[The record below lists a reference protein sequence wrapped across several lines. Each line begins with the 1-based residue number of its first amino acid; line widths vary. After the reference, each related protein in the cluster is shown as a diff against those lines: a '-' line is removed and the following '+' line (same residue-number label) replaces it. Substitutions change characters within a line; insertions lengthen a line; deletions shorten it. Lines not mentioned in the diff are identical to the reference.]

1 MFSPLISQVAL
12 AVKSHSQ
19 SGASAELR
27 APATTDSSSLAGT
40 AVELRDGLQDDATHS
55 RDPEHKKH
63 TTTSAVTNHNRHGR
77 GTLKPPSSNAERC
90 VACAPRLILEV
101 QDTESPTSKGRGEPS
116 LLPPPDFLIPDA
128 HDDANLQLP
137 KWQAPSHTDESK
149 TNSTAV
155 TTATTSPVLSER
167 EDVNVPRLSP
177 GIPSGLSLQAIT
189 IPEDHWLKADG
200 KLSTTAS
207 SVDEVPLSPQ
217 IAKFTPDTL
226 SHDGSVSSR
235 RPRSGSTT
243 SKGGR
248 SRAGSLTKDDAS
260 KEREKQ
266 LAALLQRPPLPP
278 LRNHS
283 GTANVRRAKS
293 GQRVG
298 LNGSTYIGANLTP
311 LVPPSSSAKHTEKA
325 NPTSSGPASAVA
337 EPRHSRDTI
346 ATTPISL
353 GDYLYLSLST
363 TPASK
368 YDLVSAE
375 LRIEKLMN
383 FLTLPMYLEGALWFG
398 SFACLDG
405 WLWNFTILPIR
416 FAAALWRLLLYWMK
430 LIGEIVAYLAKSWLR
445 PEAVQL
451 EAQRKTSDDQS
462 QQTQTSS
469 SGADSKKDSKRRRLA
484 ALAKRRKTSDLQ
496 PNHKADLLKGAVV
509 IFSCWI
515 LMEFDASRM
524 YHSIRGQNAIKLYV
538 IYSVLEV
545 ADKLLSA
552 IGQDIF
558 ECLFSRESLER
569 RPDGTSKVLRPFGF
583 FLLALGYNVLHAT
596 ALFYQVI
603 TLNVAVNSY
612 SNSLITLLLSNQFV
626 EIKTTVFKRIEKENL
641 FQMACADVVERFQLW
656 LMLIIIAS
664 RNLVEIGLDGLLG
677 VGGFGLT
684 GLVSAAGLGFPSPL
698 GANAPNTS
706 TTSSSGGMF
715 LPKSFTILP
724 KWTGQLMG
732 PFLLVLGSE
741 MFVDWLKHAY
751 ITKFN
756 NIKPQIY
763 SRYLDVLAKDYYT
776 HAFAEE
782 NLMRRLGLPVIPLAC
797 LFIRSSLQTYQMFIS
812 THFPSPSF
820 GDSTATTNSAASLG
834 KLHTGSSSPATTAAL
849 HEFDSTLRRVFSSS
863 TGDSAVDLLNT
874 ITEYLTI
881 ATIFIGIWL
890 VFLVFKFVLGMGLL
904 AVARR
909 RYKGMKEREKAGYA
923 VPGVS
928 TGGVAEMNEDK
939 KRIINGGEAG
949 GGAVRK
955 TTPLGEVERFD
966 MVAKRIW

>member
-1 MFSPLISQVAL
+1 MRKDITS
-12 AVKSHSQ
+12 
-19 SGASAELR
+19 
-27 APATTDSSSLAGT
+27 
-40 AVELRDGLQDDATHS
+40 
-55 RDPEHKKH
+55 
-63 TTTSAVTNHNRHGR
+63 TTTKEG
-77 GTLKPPSSNAERC
+77 GSSER
-90 VACAPRLILEV
+90 
-101 QDTESPTSKGRGEPS
+101 EPS
-116 LLPPPDFLIPDA
+116 LLPPPDFLVPDSVPTDNNIEN
-128 HDDANLQLP
+128 HLVLP
-137 KWQAPSHTDESK
+137 KWQAPSSSSANSTDGFA
-149 TNSTAV
+149 TNSTA
-155 TTATTSPVLSER
+155 SPALSER
-167 EDVNVPRLSP
+167 EDEIVPVLSP
-177 GIPSGLSLQAIT
+177 MIPSGVPLQVIA
-189 IPEDHWLKADG
+189 IPEDRVLKVTDG
-200 KLSTTAS
+200 KFMATTSPEEAPVSPRSSTA
-207 SVDEVPLSPQ
+207 
-217 IAKFTPDTL
+217 PDT
-226 SHDGSVSSR
+226 SGNESSKR
-235 RPRSGSTT
+235 VRSGSVG
-243 SKGGR
+243 SKSGR
-248 SRAGSLTKDDAS
+248 SRASSVNKDDAP
-260 KEREKQ
+260 KVT
-266 LAALLQRPPLPP
+266 QRTQFPPP
-278 LRNHS
+278 RHYSVS
-283 GTANVRRAKS
+283 GNVRRAKS
-293 GQRVG
+293 TPRVV
-298 LNGSTYIGANLTP
+298 LNGNSYVGASITP
-311 LVPPSSSAKHTEKA
+311 LVPPTPSKHPEKSGSSANGTAQHTPTESKH
-325 NPTSSGPASAVA
+325 
-337 EPRHSRDTI
+337 PRD
-346 ATTPISL
+346 ALTTAPLSI
-353 GDYLYLSLST
+353 GDYLYLSLAT

-383 FLTLPMYLEGALWFG
+383 FLSLPMYLEGALWFG

-416 FAAALWRLLLYWMK
+416 FLTALWLLLLYWMK
-430 LIGEIVAYLAKSWLR
+430 LIGEIVASFAKSWLR
-445 PEAVQL
+445 PETAQL
-451 EAQRKTSDDQS
+451 EAQQRKPSEGEPQSANATTPTATTTASDP
-462 QQTQTSS
+462 
-469 SGADSKKDSKRRRLA
+469 KKDSKKRRLA

-545 ADKLLSA
+545 GDKLLSA

-664 RNLVEIGLDGLLG
+664 RNLVEIGVEGFLG

-684 GLVSAAGLGFPSPL
+684 GLVSAAGLGLPSTTGQAMNTGVP
-698 GANAPNTS
+698 NAS
-706 TTSSSGGMF
+706 LTSSSGGMF
-715 LPKSFTILP
+715 LPKSFTIFP
-724 KWTGQLMG
+724 KWTGQVMG

-741 MFVDWLKHAY
+741 MLVDWLKHAY

-812 THFPSPSF
+812 THFPSPLF
-820 GDSTATTNSAASLG
+820 PDMTRTFFPDDTT
-834 KLHTGSSSPATTAAL
+834 SSPATTAAL
-849 HEFDSTLRRVFSSS
+849 HKFDSILKSAFSGRAGQN
-863 TGDSAVDLLNT
+863 TVDILNT

-881 ATIFIGIWL
+881 ATIFIGIWM
-890 VFLVFKFVLGMGLL
+890 VFLVFKFILGMGLL

-909 RYKGMKEREKAGYA
+909 RYKGMKEREKKGYA
-923 VPGVS
+923 VL
-928 TGGVAEMNEDK
+928 
-939 KRIINGGEAG
+939 GEAV
-949 GGAVRK
+949 GGAGARK

>member
-1 MFSPLISQVAL
+1 MATLIPDHASTVRDLENHKPTIAN
-12 AVKSHSQ
+12 KSH
-19 SGASAELR
+19 
-27 APATTDSSSLAGT
+27 
-40 AVELRDGLQDDATHS
+40 DGQ
-55 RDPEHKKH
+55 
-63 TTTSAVTNHNRHGR
+63 
-77 GTLKPPSSNAERC
+77 
-90 VACAPRLILEV
+90 V
-101 QDTESPTSKGRGEPS
+101 QDIASPITKEGGTNEREPS
-116 LLPPPDFLIPDA
+116 LLPPPDFLVPDTA
-128 HDDANLQLP
+128 PTDNLVENTLIIA
-137 KWQAPSHTDESK
+137 KRQAPSSSSANSTDGCI
-149 TNSTAV
+149 TNS
-155 TTATTSPVLSER
+155 TTSPVLSER
-167 EDVNVPRLSP
+167 GDGVVPILSP
-177 GIPSGLSLQAIT
+177 IVPAGVPLQVIA
-189 IPEDHWLKADG
+189 IPEDQVLKAMDG
-200 KLSTTAS
+200 KFTTAS
-207 SVDEVPLSPQ
+207 PEETEVSPRSS
-217 IAKFTPDTL
+217 TVPDT
-226 SHDGSVSSR
+226 SGNESSKR
-235 RPRSGSTT
+235 VRSGSIG
-243 SKGGR
+243 SKSGR
-248 SRAGSLTKDDAS
+248 SRASSVSKDDAP
-260 KEREKQ
+260 KM
-266 LAALLQRPPLPP
+266 AQRPQFPP
-278 LRNHS
+278 TRHYSVS
-283 GTANVRRAKS
+283 GNVRRPKS
-293 GQRVG
+293 TPRVV
-298 LNGSTYIGANLTP
+298 LNGNSYIGASITP
-311 LVPPSSSAKHTEKA
+311 LVPPTPSKHTEKSGSSA
-325 NPTSSGPASAVA
+325 NGTAQHTPTESKH
-337 EPRHSRDTI
+337 PRD
-346 ATTPISL
+346 ALTTAPLSI
-353 GDYLYLSLST
+353 GDYLYLSLAT

-383 FLTLPMYLEGALWFG
+383 FLSLPMYLEGALWFG

-416 FAAALWRLLLYWMK
+416 FLTALWLLLLYWMK
-430 LIGEIVAYLAKSWLR
+430 LIGEIVASFAKSWLR
-445 PEAVQL
+445 PETAQL
-451 EAQRKTSDDQS
+451 EAQQRKPSEGEPQSANSATTPTTATTGSDP
-462 QQTQTSS
+462 
-469 SGADSKKDSKRRRLA
+469 KKDSKRRRLA

-545 ADKLLSA
+545 GDKLLSA

-664 RNLVEIGLDGLLG
+664 RNLVEIGVEGFLG

-684 GLVSAAGLGFPSPL
+684 GLVSAAGLGLPSATGQAMNTGIP
-698 GANAPNTS
+698 NAS
-706 TTSSSGGMF
+706 VTSSSGGMF
-715 LPKSFTILP
+715 LPKSFTIFP
-724 KWTGQLMG
+724 KWTGQVMG

-741 MFVDWLKHAY
+741 MLVDWLKHAY

-812 THFPSPSF
+812 THFPSPLFPDMTRTSF
-820 GDSTATTNSAASLG
+820 PDDTTSAA
-834 KLHTGSSSPATTAAL
+834 SSPATTAAL
-849 HEFDSTLRRVFSSS
+849 HKFDSILRSAFSGRAGQD
-863 TGDSAVDLLNT
+863 TVDILNT

-881 ATIFIGIWL
+881 ATIFIGIWM
-890 VFLVFKFVLGMGLL
+890 VFLVFKFILGMGLL
-904 AVARR
+904 AVAKR
-909 RYKGMKEREKAGYA
+909 RYKGMKEREKRGYA
-923 VPGVS
+923 VLGVS
-928 TGGVAEMNEDK
+928 SGGVAEMNDDK
-939 KRIINGGEAG
+939 RKIINAG
-949 GGAVRK
+949 GDKDITGGGSGVRK

>member
-1 MFSPLISQVAL
+1 MA
-12 AVKSHSQ
+12 
-19 SGASAELR
+19 AELR
-27 APATTDSSSLAGT
+27 ESSRGDATTLRESGTETQAVTSSS
-40 AVELRDGLQDDATHS
+40 
-55 RDPEHKKH
+55 
-63 TTTSAVTNHNRHGR
+63 RHGR
-77 GTLKPPSSNAERC
+77 A
-90 VACAPRLILEV
+90 
-101 QDTESPTSKGRGEPS
+101 QDAGSPTSKGHGEPS

-128 HDDANLQLP
+128 HNDSDVQLP

-149 TNSTAV
+149 TNSAAV

-167 EDVNVPRLSP
+167 EDGSIPRLSP
-177 GIPSGLSLQAIT
+177 GIPPGVPLQFIAV
-189 IPEDHWLKADG
+189 PEDHWPRSDG
-200 KLSTTAS
+200 KVPTAM
-207 SVDEVPLSPQ
+207 VDEVPPSPQ
-217 IAKFTPDTL
+217 AMKLIPDTV

-243 SKGGR
+243 SKSGR

-260 KEREKQ
+260 KERDKQ
-266 LAALLQRPPLPP
+266 LAALLQRQQLPT
-278 LRNHS
+278 LRGHS
-283 GTANVRRAKS
+283 GSTNVRRAKS
-293 GQRVG
+293 SQRVV
-298 LNGSTYIGANLTP
+298 LNSNSYVSNSITP
-311 LVPPSSSAKHTEKA
+311 LVPPSASTKHSERANSTSSAAASVAPESKH
-325 NPTSSGPASAVA
+325 
-337 EPRHSRDTI
+337 PRDAL

-353 GDYLYLSLST
+353 GDYLHLSLST
-363 TPASK
+363 TAASK

-375 LRIEKLMN
+375 LRIQKLMN
-383 FLTLPMYLEGALWFG
+383 FLTLPLYLEGALWFG

-416 FAAALWRLLLYWMK
+416 FAAALWRLILYWMK
-430 LIGEIVAYLAKSWLR
+430 LIGEIVAALAKSWLR

-451 EAQRKTSDDQS
+451 EAQLKTSDDQA
-462 QQTQTSS
+462 QQTQAPTS
-469 SGADSKKDSKRRRLA
+469 AATDPKKDSKRRRLA

-545 ADKLLSA
+545 SDKLLAA

-684 GLVSAAGLGFPSPL
+684 GLVSAAGLGLNPQLASHTP
-698 GANAPNTS
+698 NAS

-724 KWTGQLMG
+724 KWTGQVMG

-820 GDSTATTNSAASLG
+820 AGSATTTDSAPPLHN
-834 KLHTGSSSPATTAAL
+834 LHTTSSSPATTAAL
-849 HEFDSTLRRVFSSS
+849 HEFDSALRRVFSGP
-863 TGDSAVDLLNT
+863 TGDGAADLLNT

-890 VFLVFKFVLGMGLL
+890 LFLVFKFVLGMGLL
-904 AVARR
+904 AVAQR

-928 TGGVAEMNEDK
+928 TGGVAEMNDEK
-939 KRIINGGEAG
+939 KRVINSGETSNAG
-949 GGAVRK
+949 GAPRK

>member
-1 MFSPLISQVAL
+1 MA
-12 AVKSHSQ
+12 
-19 SGASAELR
+19 AEPRECLR
-27 APATTDSSSLAGT
+27 N
-40 AVELRDGLQDDATHS
+40 DATPLVDS
-55 RDPEHKKH
+55 ESEGQ
-63 TTTSAVTNHNRHGR
+63 TAAVTSTVMASSRHGR
-77 GTLKPPSSNAERC
+77 GSS
-90 VACAPRLILEV
+90 
-101 QDTESPTSKGRGEPS
+101 TTKGHGEPS

-128 HDDANLQLP
+128 HDDTSTHLP
-137 KWQAPSHTDESK
+137 KWPTPNHTDESK
-149 TNSTAV
+149 PASTAV

-167 EDVNVPRLSP
+167 DDASIPRLSP
-177 GIPSGLSLQAIT
+177 GIPPGVPLHFIAV
-189 IPEDHWLKADG
+189 PEDHWPRSDG
-200 KLSTTAS
+200 KLSAS
-207 SVDEVPLSPQ
+207 PGDEVPLSPQ
-217 IAKFTPDTL
+217 AMKMIPDAI
-226 SHDGSVSSR
+226 SHEGSISSR
-235 RPRSGSTT
+235 RARSGSTT
-243 SKGGR
+243 SKSGR
-248 SRAGSLTKDDAS
+248 SRAGSLTKDDAA
-260 KEREKQ
+260 KERDKQ
-266 LAALLQRPPLPP
+266 LAALLQRQQIPPT
-278 LRNHS
+278 LRSHS
-283 GTANVRRAKS
+283 GTTNVRRAKS
-293 GQRVG
+293 SQRVV
-298 LNGSTYIGANLTP
+298 LNGNSYISTSITP
-311 LVPPSSSAKHTEKA
+311 LVPPSASIKHTEKA
-325 NPTSSGPASAVA
+325 TSTSTGTVSAAVDSK
-337 EPRHSRDTI
+337 HSRDAL

-353 GDYLYLSLST
+353 GDYLHLSVST

-416 FAAALWRLLLYWMK
+416 FASALWLLVLYWMK
-430 LIGEIVAYLAKSWLR
+430 LIGEIAAAVAKSWLR

-451 EAQRKTSDDQS
+451 EAQRKTDDQP
-462 QQTQTSS
+462 QQAQSS
-469 SGADSKKDSKRRRLA
+469 SSAATDPKKDSKRRRLA

-545 ADKLLSA
+545 SDKLLAA

-664 RNLVEIGLDGLLG
+664 RNLVEIGVDGLLG

-684 GLVSAAGLGFPSPL
+684 GLVSAAGLGLQPPL
-698 GANAPNTS
+698 ASHVPNTS
-706 TTSSSGGMF
+706 TTSSSGGIF
-715 LPKSFTILP
+715 LPKSFTVLP
-724 KWTGQLMG
+724 KWTGQVMG

-741 MFVDWLKHAY
+741 MLVDWLKHAY

-776 HAFAEE
+776 HVYANREEMALQAFAEE

-820 GDSTATTNSAASLG
+820 AGSTATTNSAVPLQN
-834 KLHTGSSSPATTAAL
+834 LHTTSSSPATTAAL
-849 HEFDSTLRRVFSSS
+849 NEFDSALRRVFSST
-863 TGDSAVDLLNT
+863 TGDGAVDLLNT

-890 VFLVFKFVLGMGLL
+890 VFLVFKFILGMGLL

-909 RYKGMKEREKAGYA
+909 RYKGMKEREKAAYA
-923 VPGVS
+923 VPGAS
-928 TGGVAEMNEDK
+928 TGGVAEMNEEK
-939 KRIINGGEAG
+939 KRIINSGEAG
-949 GGAVRK
+949 GGSGLRK

>member
-1 MFSPLISQVAL
+1 MGEDTI
-12 AVKSHSQ
+12 
-19 SGASAELR
+19 
-27 APATTDSSSLAGT
+27 
-40 AVELRDGLQDDATHS
+40 
-55 RDPEHKKH
+55 
-63 TTTSAVTNHNRHGR
+63 
-77 GTLKPPSSNAERC
+77 SSN
-90 VACAPRLILEV
+90 PKT
-101 QDTESPTSKGRGEPS
+101 QGEPV
-116 LLPPPDFLIPDA
+116 LLPPPDFLVPDA
-128 HDDANLQLP
+128 THDDADGHSTP
-137 KWQAPSHTDESK
+137 RWQTASSSVTSVDESR
-149 TNSTAV
+149 TNS
-155 TTATTSPVLSER
+155 TTSPVLSER
-167 EDVNVPRLSP
+167 EDGGPPSLLSP
-177 GIPSGLSLQAIT
+177 LVPAGVPLQVIP
-189 IPEDHWLKADG
+189 IPEDQVLRSVGARNPVSA
-200 KLSTTAS
+200 LS
-207 SVDEVPLSPQ
+207 EVPLSPRTSKA
-217 IAKFTPDTL
+217 ILEGIPHTAPIE
-226 SHDGSVSSR
+226 GSMSR
-235 RPRSGSTT
+235 RARSGSTE
-243 SKGGR
+243 SKSGR
-248 SRAGSLTKDDAS
+248 SRAGSVNKDDS
-260 KEREKQ
+260 LREREKP
-266 LAALLQRPPLPP
+266 QRPVFPP
-278 LRNHS
+278 PRHYS
-283 GTANVRRAKS
+283 VPTNVRRTKS
-293 GQRVG
+293 TPRVL
-298 LNGSTYIGANLTP
+298 LNGNSYVSASVTP
-311 LVPPSSSAKHTEKA
+311 LVPQTPSKHTDK
-325 NPTSSGPASAVA
+325 TGPATSGTDSKQRDSLSAA
-337 EPRHSRDTI
+337 PL
-346 ATTPISL
+346 SL
-353 GDYLYLSLST
+353 GDYLYLSLAT
-363 TPASK
+363 TPATK

-383 FLTLPMYLEGALWFG
+383 FLAVPAYLEGALWFG

-416 FAAALWRLLLYWMK
+416 FVAALWLLLLYWMK
-430 LIGEIVAYLAKSWLR
+430 LIGEIVAAIAKSWLR
-445 PEAVQL
+445 PETPDGQ
-451 EAQRKTSDDQS
+451 QRKP
-462 QQTQTSS
+462 SS
-469 SGADSKKDSKRRRLA
+469 SEEHQQPPLSATSVSAPIAATATDPKKDSKRRRLA
-484 ALAKRRKTSDLQ
+484 ALAKRRKTSELQ

-545 ADKLLSA
+545 GDKLLSA

-583 FLLALGYNVLHAT
+583 FLLALAYNVLHAT

-641 FQMACADVVERFQLW
+641 FQMTCADIVERFQLW

-684 GLVSAAGLGFPSPL
+684 GLVSAAGLGMPP
-698 GANAPNTS
+698 
-706 TTSSSGGMF
+706 TTSVPNASTASSTSGMI

-724 KWTGQLMG
+724 KWTGQVMG

-741 MFVDWLKHAY
+741 MLVDWLKHAY

-763 SRYLDVLAKDYYT
+763 SRYFDVLAKDYYT

-820 GDSTATTNSAASLG
+820 PITATND
-834 KLHTGSSSPATTAAL
+834 HTTSSSPATTAAL
-849 HEFDSTLRRVFSSS
+849 HEFDSVLQRAFNGAAGEGGR
-863 TGDSAVDLLNT
+863 DILNT
-874 ITEYLTI
+874 ITEYVTI
-881 ATIFIGIWL
+881 ATIFVGIWL
-890 VFLVFKFVLGMGLL
+890 VFLVFKFILGMSLL
-904 AVARR
+904 AVARQ

-923 VPGVS
+923 VHGTS
-928 TGGVAEMNEDK
+928 TGGMAEMNDDK
-939 KRIINGGEAG
+939 RRIINLGEKDTSSSGAG
-949 GGAVRK
+949 ARK
-955 TTPLGEVERFD
+955 TPLSEVERFD

>member
-1 MFSPLISQVAL
+1 MATLLPD
-12 AVKSHSQ
+12 H
-19 SGASAELR
+19 
-27 APATTDSSSLAGT
+27 APTI
-40 AVELRDGLQDDATHS
+40 
-55 RDPEHKKH
+55 RDPE
-63 TTTSAVTNHNRHGR
+63 NHRPLTVNGSHDGR
-77 GTLKPPSSNAERC
+77 AQD
-90 VACAPRLILEV
+90 LI
-101 QDTESPTSKGRGEPS
+101 SPTTKEGGSEREPS
-116 LLPPPDFLIPDA
+116 LLPPPDFLVPDSVPS
-128 HDDANLQLP
+128 DSGIENTLMLP
-137 KWQAPSHTDESK
+137 KRQAPSSSSANSIDGFK
-149 TNSTAV
+149 TNSTA
-155 TTATTSPVLSER
+155 SPVLSER
-167 EDVNVPRLSP
+167 EDGIVPVLSP
-177 GIPSGLSLQAIT
+177 MIPSGVSLQAIA
-189 IPEDHWLKADG
+189 IPEDQVLKSRDG
-200 KLSTTAS
+200 KLVATAS
-207 SVDEVPLSPQ
+207 PEETPISPRSST
-217 IAKFTPDTL
+217 IPDT
-226 SHDGSVSSR
+226 SGNESSKGV
-235 RPRSGSTT
+235 RSGSIG
-243 SKGGR
+243 SKSGR
-248 SRAGSLTKDDAS
+248 SRASSVNKDDAP
-260 KEREKQ
+260 KM
-266 LAALLQRPPLPP
+266 AQRPPFPP
-278 LRNHS
+278 PRHYNVP
-283 GTANVRRAKS
+283 GNVRRAKS
-293 GQRVG
+293 TPRVV
-298 LNGSTYIGANLTP
+298 LNGNSYVSASVTP
-311 LVPPSSSAKHTEKA
+311 LIPPTPSKYTEKSGSSANGTGQHTPTEPKHPKDA
-325 NPTSSGPASAVA
+325 L
-337 EPRHSRDTI
+337 
-346 ATTPISL
+346 TTAPLSI
-353 GDYLYLSLST
+353 GDYLYLSLAT

-375 LRIEKLMN
+375 LRMEKLMN
-383 FLTLPMYLEGALWFG
+383 FLSLPIYLEGALWFG

-416 FAAALWRLLLYWMK
+416 FLTALWLLLLYWMK
-430 LIGEIVAYLAKSWLR
+430 LIGEIVASFAKSWLR
-445 PEAVQL
+445 PETAQL
-451 EAQRKTSDDQS
+451 EAQQRKSSEGEPQS
-462 QQTQTSS
+462 
-469 SGADSKKDSKRRRLA
+469 ADSNTAATTPVVGTTSLDPKNDTKKRRLA

-545 ADKLLSA
+545 GDKLLSA

-664 RNLVEIGLDGLLG
+664 RNLVEIGVEGFLG

-684 GLVSAAGLGFPSPL
+684 GLVSAAGLGLPSTTGQPMNT
-698 GANAPNTS
+698 GVPNAS
-706 TTSSSGGMF
+706 VTSSSGGMF
-715 LPKSFTILP
+715 LPKSFTIFP
-724 KWTGQLMG
+724 KWTGQVMG

-741 MFVDWLKHAY
+741 MLVDWLKHAY
-751 ITKFN
+751 ICKFN
-756 NIKPQIY
+756 NIKPRIY

-782 NLMRRLGLPVIPLAC
+782 NLMRRLGLPVLPLAC

-812 THFPSPSF
+812 THLPSPLFPDMTRTSF
-820 GDSTATTNSAASLG
+820 PGDAADAA
-834 KLHTGSSSPATTAAL
+834 SSPATTAAL
-849 HEFDSTLRRVFSSS
+849 HKFDTILKSAFSGRAGQD
-863 TGDSAVDLLNT
+863 TVDILNT

-881 ATIFIGIWL
+881 ATIFIGIWM
-890 VFLVFKFVLGMGLL
+890 VFLVFKFILGMGLL

-909 RYKGMKEREKAGYA
+909 RYKGMKEREKKGYA
-923 VPGVS
+923 VAGIGGS
-928 TGGVAEMNEDK
+928 GMSEMNDEKRKIINAGGEKDITGGA
-939 KRIINGGEAG
+939 A
-949 GGAVRK
+949 ARK

>member
-1 MFSPLISQVAL
+1 MASQISLGLKVRYLEELGPEVRVQKVEEVGLGVLAKTNQAGNEINYQLRFSDRSF
-12 AVKSHSQ
+12 H
-19 SGASAELR
+19 
-27 APATTDSSSLAGT
+27 
-40 AVELRDGLQDDATHS
+40 LQDITA
-55 RDPEHKKH
+55 
-63 TTTSAVTNHNRHGR
+63 GR
-77 GTLKPPSSNAERC
+77 RTYDG
-90 VACAPRLILEV
+90 
-101 QDTESPTSKGRGEPS
+101 QS
-116 LLPPPDFLIPDA
+116 LP
-128 HDDANLQLP
+128 HD
-137 KWQAPSHTDESK
+137 
-149 TNSTAV
+149 
-155 TTATTSPVLSER
+155 
-167 EDVNVPRLSP
+167 
-177 GIPSGLSLQAIT
+177 I
-189 IPEDHWLKADG
+189 
-200 KLSTTAS
+200 
-207 SVDEVPLSPQ
+207 
-217 IAKFTPDTL
+217 
-226 SHDGSVSSR
+226 
-235 RPRSGSTT
+235 
-243 SKGGR
+243 
-248 SRAGSLTKDDAS
+248 
-260 KEREKQ
+260 
-266 LAALLQRPPLPP
+266 
-278 LRNHS
+278 
-283 GTANVRRAKS
+283 
-293 GQRVG
+293 
-298 LNGSTYIGANLTP
+298 TP
-311 LVPPSSSAKHTEKA
+311 LVPQTPLKPEKSGTIGAAQPTPTESK
-325 NPTSSGPASAVA
+325 
-337 EPRHSRDTI
+337 HSRDAVLT
-346 ATTPISL
+346 APLSL

-383 FLTLPMYLEGALWFG
+383 FLTLPVYLEGALWFG

-416 FAAALWRLLLYWMK
+416 FVTALWLLLLYWMK
-430 LIGEIVAYLAKSWLR
+430 LIGEIVAALAKSWLR
-445 PEAVQL
+445 PETTQL
-451 EAQRKTSDDQS
+451 EVQQRKR
-462 QQTQTSS
+462 SS
-469 SGADSKKDSKRRRLA
+469 STAGDEQPQSANSTLVPPTTASDPKKDSSKRRRLA

-545 ADKLLSA
+545 ADKLLAA

-641 FQMACADVVERFQLW
+641 FQMACADIVERFQLW

-684 GLVSAAGLGFPSPL
+684 GLVSAAGLGMPPS
-698 GANAPNTS
+698 ATSIPNTS
-706 TTSSSGGMF
+706 TASSVGGII
-715 LPKSFTILP
+715 LPKSFTIFP
-724 KWTGQLMG
+724 KWTGQVMG

-741 MFVDWLKHAY
+741 MLVDWLKHAY

-797 LFIRSSLQTYQMFIS
+797 LFIRSSLQTYQVFIS
-812 THFPSPSF
+812 THFPSHAFPE
-820 GDSTATTNSAASLG
+820 GTATSLSDD
-834 KLHTGSSSPATTAAL
+834 TTSSSPATTAAL
-849 HEFDSTLRRVFSSS
+849 HEFDSVLRRAFS
-863 TGDSAVDLLNT
+863 GAAGEGGVDILNT
-874 ITEYLTI
+874 ITEYVTI
-881 ATIFIGIWL
+881 ATIFLGIWL

-904 AVARR
+904 AVARK

-928 TGGVAEMNEDK
+928 TGGVAEMTDDK
-939 KRIINGGEAG
+939 KRIINSSEKDGGTSSSS
-949 GGAVRK
+949 AVRK
-955 TTPLGEVERFD
+955 TPLGEVERFD

>member
-1 MFSPLISQVAL
+1 MRIEAM
-12 AVKSHSQ
+12 
-19 SGASAELR
+19 GE
-27 APATTDSSSLAGT
+27 
-40 AVELRDGLQDDATHS
+40 
-55 RDPEHKKH
+55 DPTPQTKE
-63 TTTSAVTNHNRHGR
+63 
-77 GTLKPPSSNAERC
+77 
-90 VACAPRLILEV
+90 
-101 QDTESPTSKGRGEPS
+101 GEPF
-116 LLPPPDFLIPDA
+116 LLPPPDFLIPD
-128 HDDANLQLP
+128 
-137 KWQAPSHTDESK
+137 STE
-149 TNSTAV
+149 TNSV
-155 TTATTSPVLSER
+155 ENNLIPPKRTTSSSESTDNGYLTTSTASPALSEW
-167 EDVNVPRLSP
+167 EDPVV
-177 GIPSGLSLQAIT
+177 GLSTIPLKVIA
-189 IPEDHWLKADG
+189 IPEDGVLT
-200 KLSTTAS
+200 STPVS
-207 SVDEVPLSPQ
+207 SEETPLSPRSS
-217 IAKFTPDTL
+217 IVPDT
-226 SHDGSVSSR
+226 SGNESSKGV
-235 RPRSGSTT
+235 RSGSIG
-243 SKGGR
+243 SKSGR
-248 SRAGSLTKDDAS
+248 SRASSVNKDDAT
-260 KEREKQ
+260 RT
-266 LAALLQRPPLPP
+266 QRPQFPP
-278 LRNHS
+278 PRHYSVS
-283 GTANVRRAKS
+283 GNVRRAKS
-293 GQRVG
+293 TPRVVVNSLG
-298 LNGSTYIGANLTP
+298 TGA
-311 LVPPSSSAKHTEKA
+311 LVPPTPTVRDGKVATGTAGQQTPTETKHSKD
-325 NPTSSGPASAVA
+325 AS
-337 EPRHSRDTI
+337 
-346 ATTPISL
+346 TTAPISI
-353 GDYLYLSLST
+353 GDYLYLSLAT
-363 TPASK
+363 TPASN

-383 FLTLPMYLEGALWFG
+383 FLSLPLYLEGALWFG

-416 FAAALWRLLLYWMK
+416 FLTALWLLLLYWMK
-430 LIGEIVAYLAKSWLR
+430 LIGEIVASFAKSWLR
-445 PEAVQL
+445 PETAMI
-451 EAQRKTSDDQS
+451 EAQRKPSEDQAPTPTTTGSATPASATATSDP
-462 QQTQTSS
+462 
-469 SGADSKKDSKRRRLA
+469 KKDTKKRRLA

-545 ADKLLSA
+545 GDKLLSA

-664 RNLVEIGLDGLLG
+664 RNLVEIGVEGFLG

-684 GLVSAAGLGFPSPL
+684 GLVSAAGLGLP
-698 GANAPNTS
+698 S
-706 TTSSSGGMF
+706 TTGQAMNTGLPNASVSSSSSSGGMF
-715 LPKSFTILP
+715 LPKSFTIFP
-724 KWTGQLMG
+724 KWTGQVMG

-741 MFVDWLKHAY
+741 MLVDWLKHAY

-812 THFPSPSF
+812 THLPSPLF
-820 GDSTATTNSAASLG
+820 PDMTRDDTAA
-834 KLHTGSSSPATTAAL
+834 SSPATTAAL
-849 HEFDSTLRRVFSSS
+849 HKFDSILKSAFSGRAGQD
-863 TGDSAVDLLNT
+863 TVDILNT

-881 ATIFIGIWL
+881 ATIFIGIWM
-890 VFLVFKFVLGMGLL
+890 VFLVFKFMLGMGLL

-909 RYKGMKEREKAGYA
+909 RYKGMKEREKKGYA
-923 VPGVS
+923 VLGVS
-928 TGGVAEMNEDK
+928 SGGVAEMNDE
-939 KRIINGGEAG
+939 KRKIINGGEKEKEA
-949 GGAVRK
+949 ANSARK
-955 TTPLGEVERFD
+955 TPLGEVERFD

>member
-1 MFSPLISQVAL
+1 MAADTPDRSPD
-12 AVKSHSQ
+12 
-19 SGASAELR
+19 GAIAKPE
-27 APATTDSSSLAGT
+27 ADSSSEKQTVASTSHSKRAQDAG
-40 AVELRDGLQDDATHS
+40 S
-55 RDPEHKKH
+55 
-63 TTTSAVTNHNRHGR
+63 
-77 GTLKPPSSNAERC
+77 PSS
-90 VACAPRLILEV
+90 
-101 QDTESPTSKGRGEPS
+101 KGEPT
-116 LLPPPDFLIPDA
+116 LLPPPDFLIPDS
-128 HDDANLQLP
+128 HGHGDGDSPLP
-137 KWQAPSHTDESK
+137 KWQAATLIMADEAK
-149 TNSTAV
+149 TNSSA
-155 TTATTSPVLSER
+155 SPVLSER
-167 EDVNVPRLSP
+167 EDATFPLLQPAIPLGVP
-177 GIPSGLSLQAIT
+177 LQVIA
-189 IPEDHWLKADG
+189 IPEEQFVRSVDG
-200 KLSTTAS
+200 KLPTPTTDDGAS
-207 SVDEVPLSPQ
+207 SLEF
-217 IAKFTPDTL
+217 AKPVPDTM
-226 SHDGSVSSR
+226 STDSSVGR
-235 RPRSGSTT
+235 RTRSGSTT
-243 SKGGR
+243 SRGAR
-248 SRAGSLTKDDAS
+248 SRAGSLTKDDIA

-266 LAALLQRPPLPP
+266 IAALLQRPQLPA

-283 GTANVRRAKS
+283 VPTNVRRAKS
-293 GQRVG
+293 TQRVA
-298 LNGSTYIGANLTP
+298 LNGSSYVGVSITP
-311 LVPPSSSAKHTEKA
+311 LVPPM
-325 NPTSSGPASAVA
+325 PTSSA
-337 EPRHSRDTI
+337 RHPDK
-346 ATTPISL
+346 ATTTSTGATQQPGTAESKHQKEASMAAPLSL
-353 GDYLYLSLST
+353 GDYLYLSLAT
-363 TPASK
+363 TPATK

-383 FLTLPMYLEGALWFG
+383 FLKLPMYLEGALWFG

-416 FAAALWRLLLYWMK
+416 FATALWLVLLYWMK
-430 LIGEIVAYLAKSWLR
+430 LIGEIVATLAKSWLR
-445 PEAVQL
+445 PETVQL
-451 EAQRKTSDDQS
+451 EAQRKTPSDEAPQATQS
-462 QQTQTSS
+462 S
-469 SGADSKKDSKRRRLA
+469 AVVDPKKDSKRRRLA

-545 ADKLLSA
+545 ADKLLAA

-558 ECLFSRESLER
+558 ECLFSR
-569 RPDGTSKVLRPFGF
+569 PDGTSKLLRPFGF

-626 EIKTTVFKRIEKENL
+626 EIKSTVFKRIEKENL
-641 FQMACADVVERFQLW
+641 FQMACADIVERFQLW

-684 GLVSAAGLGFPSPL
+684 GLVSAAGLGLPQAHPASSV
-698 GANAPNTS
+698 PNVS

-724 KWTGQLMG
+724 KWTGQVMG

-782 NLMRRLGLPVIPLAC
+782 DLMRRLGLPVIPLAC

-812 THFPSPSF
+812 THFPTPSF
-820 GDSTATTNSAASLG
+820 TGSTATTDSLHDR
-834 KLHTGSSSPATTAAL
+834 HTGTSSPATTAAFR
-849 HEFDSTLRRVFSSS
+849 EFDSVLRRAFSGGG
-863 TGDSAVDLLNT
+863 TGDGSTADIINT

-881 ATIFIGIWL
+881 ATIFIGVWL
-890 VFLVFKFVLGMGLL
+890 VFLVFKFVLGMSLL
-904 AVARR
+904 AVAQR

-923 VPGVS
+923 VPGANA
-928 TGGVAEMNEDK
+928 GGMAEMNDEK
-939 KRIINGGEAG
+939 KRIISMGEKDAGSTGGGG
-949 GGAVRK
+949 GGARK

>member
-1 MFSPLISQVAL
+1 MM
-12 AVKSHSQ
+12 
-19 SGASAELR
+19 GE
-27 APATTDSSSLAGT
+27 
-40 AVELRDGLQDDATHS
+40 DATS
-55 RDPEHKKH
+55 
-63 TTTSAVTNHNRHGR
+63 
-77 GTLKPPSSNAERC
+77 PSTKE
-90 VACAPRLILEV
+90 
-101 QDTESPTSKGRGEPS
+101 GGEPS
-116 LLPPPDFLIPDA
+116 LLPPPDFLVPDSA
-128 HDDANLQLP
+128 PPDGDNLLLP
-137 KWQAPSHTDESK
+137 KWQAPSSSSANSTDGFR
-149 TNSTAV
+149 TNSTA
-155 TTATTSPVLSER
+155 SPVLSER
-167 EDVNVPRLSP
+167 EDISIPP
-177 GIPSGLSLQAIT
+177 MIPSGVPLQVIA
-189 IPEDHWLKADG
+189 IPEDQVLKATDG
-200 KLSTTAS
+200 KLSVAS
-207 SVDEVPLSPQ
+207 PEEAPLSPRSSS
-217 IAKFTPDTL
+217 TVPDT
-226 SHDGSVSSR
+226 SGNESSR
-235 RPRSGSTT
+235 RVRSGSIG
-243 SKGGR
+243 SKSGR
-248 SRAGSLTKDDAS
+248 SRASSVNKDDAP
-260 KEREKQ
+260 KIV
-266 LAALLQRPPLPP
+266 QRPQFPP
-278 LRNHS
+278 PRHYS
-283 GTANVRRAKS
+283 VPGNVRRAKS
-293 GQRVG
+293 TPRVV
-298 LNGSTYIGANLTP
+298 LNGNSYVSASITP
-311 LVPPSSSAKHTEKA
+311 LVPPTPAKHGEKSGSSANGTAQHTPTEPKH
-325 NPTSSGPASAVA
+325 
-337 EPRHSRDTI
+337 PRD
-346 ATTPISL
+346 ALTTAPLSI
-353 GDYLYLSLST
+353 GDYLYLSLAT

-383 FLTLPMYLEGALWFG
+383 FLSLPLYLEGALWFG

-416 FAAALWRLLLYWMK
+416 FLTALWLLLLYWMK
-430 LIGEIVAYLAKSWLR
+430 LIGEIVASFAKSWLR
-445 PEAVQL
+445 PETAQL
-451 EAQRKTSDDQS
+451 EAQQRKPSESEPQS
-462 QQTQTSS
+462 TGSS
-469 SGADSKKDSKRRRLA
+469 TPAVPPDPKKDSKRRRLA

-545 ADKLLSA
+545 GDKLLSA

-684 GLVSAAGLGFPSPL
+684 GLVSAAGLGLPSTTQPMNT
-698 GANAPNTS
+698 GVPNAS
-706 TTSSSGGMF
+706 ATSSSGGMF
-715 LPKSFTILP
+715 LPKSFTIFP
-724 KWTGQLMG
+724 KWTGQVMG

-741 MFVDWLKHAY
+741 MLVDWLKHAY

-812 THFPSPSF
+812 THFPSPLF
-820 GDSTATTNSAASLG
+820 PDTTRTSLSD
-834 KLHTGSSSPATTAAL
+834 TTSSSPATTAAL
-849 HEFDSTLRRVFSSS
+849 HKFDSILSRAFSGA
-863 TGDSAVDLLNT
+863 TGENTVDILNT

-881 ATIFIGIWL
+881 ATIFIGIWM
-890 VFLVFKFVLGMGLL
+890 VFLVFKFILGMGLL

-909 RYKGMKEREKAGYA
+909 RYKGMKEREKQGYA
-923 VPGVS
+923 VLGVS
-928 TGGVAEMNEDK
+928 TGGMAEMNDE
-939 KRIINGGEAG
+939 KRKVINSGEKETGGGG
-949 GGAVRK
+949 GGARK

>member
-1 MFSPLISQVAL
+1 MMGEDVASPST
-12 AVKSHSQ
+12 KE
-19 SGASAELR
+19 G
-27 APATTDSSSLAGT
+27 
-40 AVELRDGLQDDATHS
+40 
-55 RDPEHKKH
+55 
-63 TTTSAVTNHNRHGR
+63 
-77 GTLKPPSSNAERC
+77 
-90 VACAPRLILEV
+90 
-101 QDTESPTSKGRGEPS
+101 GEPS
-116 LLPPPDFLIPDA
+116 LLPPPDFLVPDSSPM
-128 HDDANLQLP
+128 DNDTLP
-137 KWQAPSHTDESK
+137 LRKWQAPSSSSA
-149 TNSTAV
+149 NSTDGFK
-155 TTATTSPVLSER
+155 TASTASPVLSER
-167 EDVNVPRLSP
+167 EDGSVPLLSP
-177 GIPSGLSLQAIT
+177 MIPPGVPLQVIA
-189 IPEDHWLKADG
+189 IPEDQVLQATDG
-200 KLSTTAS
+200 KLVVASPEEAPMSPRS
-207 SVDEVPLSPQ
+207 SVV
-217 IAKFTPDTL
+217 PDT
-226 SHDGSVSSR
+226 SSNESSKR
-235 RPRSGSTT
+235 IRSGSIG
-243 SKGGR
+243 SKSGR
-248 SRAGSLTKDDAS
+248 SRASSVNKDDAP
-260 KEREKQ
+260 KV
-266 LAALLQRPPLPP
+266 AQRPQFPP
-278 LRNHS
+278 PRHYS
-283 GTANVRRAKS
+283 VPGNVRRAKS
-293 GQRVG
+293 TPRVV
-298 LNGSTYIGANLTP
+298 LNGNSYVSASITP
-311 LVPPSSSAKHTEKA
+311 LAPQTSTKHPEKSGSSANGTAQHTPTEPKH
-325 NPTSSGPASAVA
+325 
-337 EPRHSRDTI
+337 PRD
-346 ATTPISL
+346 ALTTAPLSI
-353 GDYLYLSLST
+353 GDYLYLSLTT

-383 FLTLPMYLEGALWFG
+383 FLSVPMYLEGALWFG

-416 FAAALWRLLLYWMK
+416 FLTALWLLLLYWMK
-430 LIGEIVAYLAKSWLR
+430 LIGEIVASFAKSWLR
-445 PEAVQL
+445 PETAQL
-451 EAQRKTSDDQS
+451 EAQQRKPSESEPQAG
-462 QQTQTSS
+462 
-469 SGADSKKDSKRRRLA
+469 GATTPTAAQDPKKDSKRRRIA
-484 ALAKRRKTSDLQ
+484 ALAKRRKTSDLL

-545 ADKLLSA
+545 GDKLLSA

-664 RNLVEIGLDGLLG
+664 RNLVEIGVDGLLG

-684 GLVSAAGLGFPSPL
+684 GLVSAAGLGLPSTTQAMNTGVP
-698 GANAPNTS
+698 NAS
-706 TTSSSGGMF
+706 VTSSSGGMF
-715 LPKSFTILP
+715 LPKSFTIFP
-724 KWTGQLMG
+724 KWTGQVMG

-741 MFVDWLKHAY
+741 MLVDWLKHAY

-812 THFPSPSF
+812 THFPSPLF
-820 GDSTATTNSAASLG
+820 PDATTASLSD
-834 KLHTGSSSPATTAAL
+834 TSSSSPATTAAL
-849 HEFDSTLRRVFSSS
+849 NKFDSILRSAFSGTADQNTVNTL
-863 TGDSAVDLLNT
+863 NM
-874 ITEYLTI
+874 ITEYLAI
-881 ATIFIGIWL
+881 AAIFIGIWM
-890 VFLVFKFVLGMGLL
+890 VFLIFKFILGMGLL
-904 AVARR
+904 AVAKR
-909 RYKGMKEREKAGYA
+909 RYKGMKDREKKGYA
-923 VPGVS
+923 VMGVS
-928 TGGVAEMNEDK
+928 TGGMAEMDDE
-939 KRIINGGEAG
+939 KRKIINSGEKETGGG
-949 GGAVRK
+949 GGARK

>member
-1 MFSPLISQVAL
+1 M
-12 AVKSHSQ
+12 
-19 SGASAELR
+19 GEDAS
-27 APATTDSSSLAGT
+27 TSSS
-40 AVELRDGLQDDATHS
+40 
-55 RDPEHKKH
+55 K
-63 TTTSAVTNHNRHGR
+63 
-77 GTLKPPSSNAERC
+77 SNSDH
-90 VACAPRLILEV
+90 P
-101 QDTESPTSKGRGEPS
+101 
-116 LLPPPDFLIPDA
+116 LLPPPDFLVPDSA
-128 HDDANLQLP
+128 HDDAASTSTGSLSLP
-137 KWQAPSHTDESK
+137 KWQTTSGSVSVEGSI
-149 TNSTAV
+149 TNS
-155 TTATTSPVLSER
+155 TTSPVISEQ
-167 EDVNVPRLSP
+167 EDAAVPLLSP
-177 GIPSGLSLQAIT
+177 MIPTGVPLHVIA
-189 IPEDHWLKADG
+189 IPEDQVLRPTDARPAN
-200 KLSTTAS
+200 LS
-207 SVDEVPLSPQ
+207 DVPLSPR
-217 IAKFTPDTL
+217 ASKAL
-226 SHDGSVSSR
+226 MDGVPHTAPIEGSMAR
-235 RPRSGSTT
+235 RNRSGSTG
-243 SKGGR
+243 SKSGR
-248 SRAGSLTKDDAS
+248 SRSGSVNKDDS
-260 KEREKQ
+260 LREREKVH
-266 LAALLQRPPLPP
+266 RPVFPP
-278 LRNHS
+278 PRHYS
-283 GTANVRRAKS
+283 VPTNVRRAKS
-293 GQRVG
+293 TPRVI
-298 LNGSTYIGANLTP
+298 LNGNQYVGTSITP
-311 LVPPSSSAKHTEKA
+311 LVPQTPSKHPGKSAAAANGATQPSDSKH
-325 NPTSSGPASAVA
+325 
-337 EPRHSRDTI
+337 RDSL
-346 ATTPISL
+346 AAAPFSL
-353 GDYLYLSLST
+353 GDYLYLSLAT
-363 TPASK
+363 TPATK

-383 FLTLPMYLEGALWFG
+383 FLTLPAYLEGALWFG

-405 WLWNFTILPIR
+405 WLWTFTILPIR
-416 FAAALWRLLLYWMK
+416 FVAALWLLLLHWMK
-430 LIGEIVAYLAKSWLR
+430 LIGEIVAAFAKSWLR
-445 PEAVQL
+445 PETAQL
-451 EAQRKTSDDQS
+451 EASSRKPSAVIEDP
-462 QQTQTSS
+462 TQTPQSATSVTTPISS
-469 SGADSKKDSKRRRLA
+469 STAEPKKETSKRQRLA

-545 ADKLLSA
+545 GDKLLSA

-626 EIKTTVFKRIEKENL
+626 EIKSTVFKRIEKENL
-641 FQMACADVVERFQLW
+641 FQMACADIVERFQLW

-664 RNLVEIGLDGLLG
+664 RNLVEIGVDGLLG

-684 GLVSAAGLGFPSPL
+684 GLVSAAGLGLPPTSSL
-698 GANAPNTS
+698 PNTS
-706 TTSSSGGMF
+706 TASSTGGMI

-724 KWTGQLMG
+724 KWTGQVMG

-820 GDSTATTNSAASLG
+820 PVDTTTYDPTS
-834 KLHTGSSSPATTAAL
+834 SSSPATTAAL
-849 HEFDSTLRRVFSSS
+849 HEFDSVLRRAFS
-863 TGDSAVDLLNT
+863 GAAGGGGVDILNT

-881 ATIFIGIWL
+881 ATIFLGIWL
-890 VFLVFKFVLGMGLL
+890 VFLVFKFILGMSLL

-909 RYKGMKEREKAGYA
+909 RYRRMKEREKAGYA
-923 VPGVS
+923 VPGGNS
-928 TGGVAEMNEDK
+928 GGIAEMNDEK
-939 KRIINGGEAG
+939 RRIINTGEKEG
-949 GGAVRK
+949 GGGGGGRK
-955 TTPLGEVERFD
+955 VTPLSEVERFD

>member
-1 MFSPLISQVAL
+1 M
-12 AVKSHSQ
+12 
-19 SGASAELR
+19 AEQ
-27 APATTDSSSLAGT
+27 TNSL
-40 AVELRDGLQDDATHS
+40 
-55 RDPEHKKH
+55 PEHATPTQESESDKP
-63 TTTSAVTNHNRHGR
+63 TVIRVQHNG
-77 GTLKPPSSNAERC
+77 KP
-90 VACAPRLILEV
+90 
-101 QDTESPTSKGRGEPS
+101 QDVGSPISKGEGEPS
-116 LLPPPDFLIPDA
+116 LLPPPDFLIPDS
-128 HDDANLQLP
+128 HDDGNLQLP
-137 KWQAPSHTDESK
+137 KWQASLSSKLSDETRSK
-149 TNSTAV
+149 ASTA
-155 TTATTSPVLSER
+155 TSPTVSEA
-167 EDVNVPRLSP
+167 ESAISSIIPASVP
-177 GIPSGLSLQAIT
+177 LQVIA
-189 IPEDHWLKADG
+189 IPEDHVLKPVDT
-200 KLSTTAS
+200 KLPIV
-207 SVDEVPLSPQ
+207 SVDEGLTISTLSLE
-217 IAKFTPDTL
+217 AKIPKNIPDTTE
-226 SHDGSVSSR
+226 SEGSGPR
-235 RPRSGSTT
+235 RARSGSTG
-243 SKGGR
+243 SRSGR
-248 SRAGSLTKDDAS
+248 SRAGSLGKDDHL
-260 KEREKQ
+260 REHD
-266 LAALLQRPPLPP
+266 RPPPSAQRAQFATQRHYTTP
-278 LRNHS
+278 S
-283 GTANVRRAKS
+283 MRRAKS
-293 GQRVG
+293 TPRVVV
-298 LNGSTYIGANLTP
+298 NGNAYINTGPIP
-311 LVPPSSSAKHTEKA
+311 LVPQIPISKPTEKA
-325 NPTSSGPASAVA
+325 NGTEPKTSKDAPVSA
-337 EPRHSRDTI
+337 PL
-346 ATTPISL
+346 SL
-353 GDYLYLSLST
+353 GDYLYLSLAD

-383 FLTLPMYLEGALWFG
+383 FLSLPMYLEGALWFG

-416 FAAALWRLLLYWMK
+416 FGTALWLLLLYWMK
-430 LIGEIVAYLAKSWLR
+430 LVGETVAAVAKAWLR
-445 PEAVQL
+445 PKNVQL
-451 EAQRKTSDDQS
+451 EAQLKNTDEQCQAAS
-462 QQTQTSS
+462 
-469 SGADSKKDSKRRRLA
+469 ADTKESKKESKRRKLA
-484 ALAKRRKTSDLQ
+484 ALARRRKTSDLQ

-545 ADKLLSA
+545 ADKLLAA

-569 RPDGTSKVLRPFGF
+569 RPDGTSKILRPFGF
-583 FLLALGYNVLHAT
+583 FLLALGYNVAHAT

-641 FQMACADVVERFQLW
+641 FQMACADIVERFQLW

-684 GLVSAAGLGFPSPL
+684 GLVSAAGLGLSPP
-698 GANAPNTS
+698 AASTPNAS

-724 KWTGQLMG
+724 KWTGQVMG

-812 THFPSPSF
+812 THFPSPLIPSATLSSQHT
-820 GDSTATTNSAASLG
+820 ST
-834 KLHTGSSSPATTAAL
+834 SSPRTTAAL
-849 HEFDSTLRRVFSSS
+849 DEFDSVLRRAF
-863 TGDSAVDLLNT
+863 GHGEGSATDLINMVM
-874 ITEYLTI
+874 EYVTI
-881 ATIFIGIWL
+881 ATIFIGIWM

-904 AVARR
+904 GVARR
-909 RYKGMKEREKAGYA
+909 RYKGMKERERENYA
-923 VPGVS
+923 VPGTG
-928 TGGVAEMNEDK
+928 TGGVAEMNEEK
-939 KRIINGGEAG
+939 KRYINMPEKDGKEGGVSGGGG
-949 GGAVRK
+949 GGARK
-955 TTPLGEVERFD
+955 VTPLGEVERFD